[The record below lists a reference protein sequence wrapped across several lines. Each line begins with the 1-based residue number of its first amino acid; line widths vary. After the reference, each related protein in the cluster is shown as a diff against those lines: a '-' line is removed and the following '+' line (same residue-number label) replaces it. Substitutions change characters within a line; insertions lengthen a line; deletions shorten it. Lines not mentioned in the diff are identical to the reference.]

1 MRIPDQLTDEA
12 IVEVASLLAT
22 AYERYAKVRRVQ
34 VEGQDTG
41 AQEELDNRRESS
53 PHGQ

>member
-22 AYERYAKVRRVQ
+22 AYERYTKVRRVPA
-34 VEGQDTG
+34 EGPNESP
-41 AQEELDNRRESS
+41 QEELDNRRGSS